1 MPQVSLSTFVD
12 YVAST
17 GTTRLAKVRAAKQQY
32 ARDYQPA
39 LDYYG
44 PLRRRVV
51 QVFQEGWDPQRFDEL
66 LNDVTDPKKQANYA
80 NCRRGLRRWA
90 GVSGRKAFV
99 WNPPR
104 RATWRS
110 GGLEVAINPELWVDI
125 DGIGHVVKLYFKA
138 DRLSQHKVTLS
149 LRLLENTVGRFG
161 AVGILDVQQGKLFV
175 QRAEP
180 PAGIDLLLESEATSL
195 ALLWEGL
202 ED

>member
-12 YVAST
+12 DVAST
-17 GTTRLAKVRAAKQQY
+17 GTTRLAKVRAANRRY

-51 QVFQEGWDPQRFDEL
+51 QVFQEGWDPQRFDQL

-90 GVSGRKAFV
+90 GVSGRKAFA

-110 GGLEVAINPELWVDI
+110 GGLEVAINPELWVEI
-125 DGIGHVVKLYFKA
+125 DGVGHVVKLYFKA
-138 DRLSQHKVTLS
+138 DRRSQHKVTLS

-161 AVGILDVQQGKLFV
+161 TVAIVDVQQGKLFI
-175 QRAEP
+175 QRTEP
-180 PAGIDLLLESEATSL
+180 PAGIDLVLESEAMSL
-195 ALLWEGL
+195 ALLWEAL
-202 ED
+202 EG